1 MNDHDEDRLLRRQ
14 RHFLLGL
21 ERDIRR
27 INNRILHERLPGLD
41 RGAVL
46 GLAERVAF
54 LRSEY
59 LGLVMELCARPIA
72 EVDEPAVRRVA
83 GARKLYDEGRTAF
96 AALERAIEC
105 GYIDLPDDPSPAT

>member
-1 MNDHDEDRLLRRQ
+1 MNDDDDHLLRRQ

-46 GLAERVAF
+46 GLAERVAM
-54 LRSEY
+54 LRSAY
-59 LGLVMELCARPIA
+59 LGLVLELCARPME
-72 EVDEPAVRRVA
+72 EVDEAAVMQVA
-83 GARKLYDEGRTAF
+83 MARKRYDEGRTAF
-96 AALERAIEC
+96 TALERAIEC
-105 GYIDLPDDPSPAT
+105 GYIDLPDDPSSAS

>member
-1 MNDHDEDRLLRRQ
+1 MNDDDDRLLRRQ

-46 GLAERVAF
+46 GLAERVAV

-59 LGLVMELCARPIA
+59 LGLVMELCGRPMA
-72 EVDEPAVRRVA
+72 EVDEAAVKQVA
-83 GARKLYDEGRTAF
+83 IARKLYDEGRTAF

-105 GYIDLPDDPSPAT
+105 GYIDLPDEPPSAS